1 MLVGRQR
8 KIRCVFRP
16 NNTTTCISCFA
27 HGVCCVNQTGV
38 SVAPPSNNPRMNLS
52 ERVAQLE
59 QQLSS
64 MHPSTEALP
73 PPSPFGIAAL
83 HSLPTLPSTPS
94 TLPALALFDNT
105 VLSLQEKNIFNYSIQ
120 KEFNGEYSLPVNM
133 ENSPHFQK
141 SRVKRAE
148 VCEALTAL
156 LPSHTTMYEILE
168 TSGIWWDILRKMH
181 PHMCSEDPNMTIQT
195 YVFLGLNQDNPAVI
209 GCALSWLALSIHCLP
224 CDFESNHLGLP
235 LPVNDLTDHYLS
247 SIDRLIVSDDELS
260 ISLEGIECILLQA
273 QLYGFIGRPRKA
285 WITIR
290 RGISHAILLGITT
303 SPPKP
308 MSTYME
314 RRWSVW
320 WHLME
325 CDAYLSLLLGLPSFH
340 STASWN
346 SPADN
351 APGGY
356 PSTSCYRR
364 KLSII
369 AGKISQ
375 RNLELPTL
383 LSKTKDL
390 HNELE
395 QLSSTMS
402 DAWWKLA
409 APLGSGKQDGIEL
422 HERLSTQF
430 SYYQAKVYLHLP
442 LMVQLPTD
450 TRFDHSRI
458 QCFTASRKMIQI
470 YQKIVTL
477 AGSRIDMCRIIHFQ
491 AFTAAVVL
499 LLGLLGYRRKE
510 LEDTSQDMKD
520 WDLIYSTM
528 SALSERKCGGENLT
542 AVQCLQALE
551 TLVILGR
558 AGASKSSRYRIFIPY
573 FGMISITPGSN
584 YSRATIPPD
593 PAQDAENMTDRVDG
607 PPVSSEVESPT
618 IEIDVFNAPFLGSP
632 WPTLNQVSH
641 RAATRG
647 VLFQDTLEMDID
659 QDWSWMLT
667 QNF

>member
-1 MLVGRQR
+1 
-8 KIRCVFRP
+8 
-16 NNTTTCISCFA
+16 
-27 HGVCCVNQTGV
+27 
-38 SVAPPSNNPRMNLS
+38 MNLS

-64 MHPSTEALP
+64 MHPSAEPLP
-73 PPSPFGIAAL
+73 SPSPFGIEGL
-83 HSLPTLPSTPS
+83 HSLATLPSTRE
-94 TLPALALFDNT
+94 TLPALALFDNS

-156 LPSHTTMYEILE
+156 LPSHTTMHEIIE

-181 PHMCSEDPNMTIQT
+181 PHMCSEASMTIQT
-195 YVFLGLNQDNPAVI
+195 YVFLGLNQDNPAVL

-235 LPVNDLTDHYLS
+235 LPVNDLTDHYVS
-247 SIDRLIVSDDELS
+247 RIDRLIVSDDELS

-308 MSTYME
+308 MSTYTE

-340 STASWN
+340 VPALWN
-346 SPADN
+346 PPIDN
-351 APGGY
+351 ATGGF

-375 RNLELPTL
+375 RNPELPTL
-383 LSKTKDL
+383 LSETADL
-390 HNELE
+390 HKELE

-402 DAWWKLA
+402 DTWWELA
-409 APLGSGKQDGIEL
+409 TPLGGGQQDGIEL
-422 HERLSTQF
+422 HERMSTQF
-430 SYYQAKVYLHLP
+430 LYYQAKVYLHIP

-450 TRFDHSRI
+450 AHFDHSRI
-458 QCFTASRKMIQI
+458 QCFTASREMIQI
-470 YQKIVTL
+470 YQKMVTL

-491 AFTAAVVL
+491 AFTAAAVL

-510 LEDTSQDMKD
+510 LEDASQDMKD

-558 AGASKSSRYRIFIPY
+558 AECQGASKSSRYKIFIPY

-593 PAQDAENMTDRVDG
+593 PAQDAENMADRVHV
-607 PPVSSEVESPT
+607 PAVSSQVESPT
-618 IEIDVFNAPFLGSP
+618 IEIDVFNAPFLGSH
-632 WPTLNQVSH
+632 WPTPRQMSQ
-641 RAATRG
+641 RTTTGG
-647 VLFQDTLEMDID
+647 VVFQDTLEMDID
-659 QDWSWMLT
+659 QDWSWMLA

>member
-1 MLVGRQR
+1 
-8 KIRCVFRP
+8 
-16 NNTTTCISCFA
+16 
-27 HGVCCVNQTGV
+27 
-38 SVAPPSNNPRMNLS
+38 MNLS

-59 QQLSS
+59 QLLSS
-64 MHPSTEALP
+64 MHPSPEALP
-73 PPSPFGIAAL
+73 PPSPFGIEGV
-83 HSLPTLPSTPS
+83 HSLATLPSTRE
-94 TLPALALFDNT
+94 TLPALALFDNS
-105 VLSLQEKNIFNYSIQ
+105 VLSLKEKNIFNYSIQ
-120 KEFNGEYSLPVNM
+120 KEFNSEYSLPVNM

-141 SRVKRAE
+141 SRVKRAG

-181 PHMCSEDPNMTIQT
+181 PHMCSEDTSMTIQT
-195 YVFLGLNQDNPAVI
+195 YVFLGLNQDNPAII
-209 GCALSWLALSIHCLP
+209 GCALSWLTLSIRCLP

-260 ISLEGIECILLQA
+260 ISLEGIECILLQS

-290 RGISHAILLGITT
+290 RGISHAILLGITR
-303 SPPKP
+303 SSPKP
-308 MSTYME
+308 ISTYME

-340 STASWN
+340 AATLWN
-346 SPADN
+346 SPTDN
-351 APGGY
+351 ATGGFH
-356 PSTSCYRR
+356 SSSSSCYRR

-375 RNLELPTL
+375 RNLEIPTL
-383 LSKTKDL
+383 LSTTTDL

-402 DAWWKLA
+402 DTWWNLDTL
-409 APLGSGKQDGIEL
+409 LGSGKEDGIEL

-430 SYYQAKVYLHLP
+430 LYYQAKVYLHLP

-450 TRFDHSRI
+450 ARFDHSRM

-470 YQKIVTL
+470 YHKMATL

-510 LEDTSQDMKD
+510 LEDTSQDTKD
-520 WDLIYSTM
+520 WDLIYSTI
-528 SALSERKCGGENLT
+528 SALSERKCGDENLT
-542 AVQCLQALE
+542 AVQCLRALE
-551 TLVILGR
+551 TLVVLGR
-558 AGASKSSRYRIFIPY
+558 AERQGASKSSRYRIFVPY

-584 YSRATIPPD
+584 YSRVTIPPD
-593 PAQDAENMTDRVDG
+593 PAQDAENIAGRVDG
-607 PPVSSEVESPT
+607 PAVSSQVESPT
-618 IEIDVFNAPFLGSP
+618 IEIDVFNAPFLGSH
-632 WPTLNQVSH
+632 WPTPNQMSQ